1 MQPALAGTQGR
12 GVIEVLREVLCEVF
26 CRRRPVEV
34 FRTALPDSEPEAIVG
49 TVEVAGERRGE
60 MVEEDAV

>member
-1 MQPALAGTQGR
+1 M
-12 GVIEVLREVLCEVF
+12 LCEVF